1 MQSEKKVS
9 YTTSNSYSTLNEFT
23 YKTKNIWFSFHG
35 MGYLSRYF
43 LKYFEEANPDENY
56 IVAPQAPSKYYQG
69 KNFNY
74 VGASWLT
81 KENTAAETQNVLSYI
96 DAISQTES
104 IQENEDKL
112 IVFGF
117 SQGVSV
123 ALRWVASRKVKCK
136 TIVIH
141 SGGIPKELTAK
152 DLSFLDR
159 NTKVYVIYGTK
170 DEYLTEERMYSELTL
185 AQNLFG
191 ARLHVISFEGNHSVN
206 SALISKIASL

>member
-9 YTTSNSYSTLNEFT
+9 YEVSNTFSTKNSWTEN
-23 YKTKNIWFSFHG
+23 TKNIWFAFHG

-43 LKYFEEANPDENY
+43 LKYFDVLEPNENY

-69 KNFNY
+69 KQFNY

-81 KENTAAETQNVLSYI
+81 KENTLEETKNVLNYI
-96 DAISQTES
+96 DAVSHHEKIL
-104 IQENEDKL
+104 ENNDKL

-123 ALRWVASRKVKCK
+123 ALRWIASRKVNCK
-136 TIVIH
+136 TIVLH
-141 SGGIPKELTAK
+141 SGGIPKELTTE
-152 DLSFLDR
+152 DFTFLDL
-159 NTKVYVIYGTK
+159 NTKVYLIYGTL
-170 DEYLTEERMYSELTL
+170 DEYLTEERMNSELKL

-191 ARLHVISFEGNHSVN
+191 KRLHVISFEGKHSIN
-206 SALISKIASL
+206 IDIILNISKS